1 MIDVKRTLIRLNN
14 KFPELTGKELLDIID
29 CITEQDYLIFQDNV
43 GLVNQLILQIKE
55 LKLH

>member
-43 GLVNQLILQIKE
+43 GFGEPTYTSNLRS
-55 LKLH
+55 

>member
-1 MIDVKRTLIRLNN
+1 MIDVKRTLIQLNN
-14 KFPELTGKELLDIID
+14 RFPELTGKELLDIID

>member
-1 MIDVKRTLIRLNN
+1 MIDVKRTLIQLNN

>member
-14 KFPELTGKELLDIID
+14 RFPELTVKELLDIID